1 MPHPPQDWLDT
12 MVPTTPQTDR
22 ALQRHADKI
31 EIASPDSKPLL
42 EYQFTKGALIVA
54 KCAAQMRAAL
64 AENTAAERERKA
76 RKARPKSQLQPGGT
90 IYAHKAR
97 DMVKQRV
104 EEGGSQLKRALARE
118 ARLEIALEEMAE
130 TREKER
136 REYEEL
142 RRANGLNNSQ
152 TDE

>member
-1 MPHPPQDWLDT
+1 
-12 MVPTTPQTDR
+12 
-22 ALQRHADKI
+22 
-31 EIASPDSKPLL
+31 
-42 EYQFTKGALIVA
+42 VA

-76 RKARPKSQLQPGGT
+76 QKARPKSQLQSGGT

-97 DMVKQRV
+97 DMVKQR
-104 EEGGSQLKRALARE
+104 EKEGGSQLKRALARE

-142 RRANGLNNSQ
+142 RRASGLNNSQ
-152 TDE
+152 IDE

>member
-1 MPHPPQDWLDT
+1 
-12 MVPTTPQTDR
+12 
-22 ALQRHADKI
+22 
-31 EIASPDSKPLL
+31 
-42 EYQFTKGALIVA
+42 
-54 KCAAQMRAAL
+54 MRAAL

-76 RKARPKSQLQPGGT
+76 RKTRPKNRLQSGGT
-90 IYAHKAR
+90 IYAHKVR

-104 EEGGSQLKRALARE
+104 EEGGTQLKRALARE

-142 RRANGLNNSQ
+142 RRASGLNNSQ
-152 TDE
+152 IDE